1 MTQQTKRPCCSGRPP
16 QLVYI
21 KLPRGS
27 SVGLMGMEPLFE
39 QLYQAGRRDDEAL
52 EAELVDQAR
61 VYNYVARGA
70 EKDYGWALRQ
80 AYRCYVRAQEKGEQR
95 EWLPFTRP

>member
-1 MTQQTKRPCCSGRPP
+1 MGEQPKPCCSGRPP

-21 KLPRGS
+21 KLQGS
-27 SVGLMGMEPLFE
+27 SIGLMGMQQLFE

-52 EAELVDQAR
+52 EAELLDQAR

-70 EKDYGWALRQ
+70 EADYGWGLRQ
-80 AYRCYVRAQEKGEQR
+80 AYRAFVQSKEQGDFR
-95 EWLPFTRP
+95 LWLPYTRP